1 MAAFISNPMPGYK
14 YLANYTL
21 NDIGDTFCYEHD
33 TGDGLDFACKKHKRK
48 VDVDSKKDII
58 VLQGAGLGIWKNNIS
73 SLYALFSGKIS
84 PLLDEEDA
92 KKREYISHGILQ
104 YISLVILIYY

>member
-58 VLQGAGLGIWKNNIS
+58 VLEGAGLGIWKNNIS
-73 SLYALFSGKIS
+73 YFMPCFLAKLVLF
-84 PLLDEEDA
+84 
-92 KKREYISHGILQ
+92 
-104 YISLVILIYY
+104 

>member
-1 MAAFISNPMPGYK
+1 MSDLMPGYK

-21 NDIGDTFCYEHD
+21 NDLGDTFCYEHD
-33 TGDGLDFACKKHKRK
+33 TGYGLDFACKKYKRK

-58 VLQGAGLGIWKNNIS
+58 VLECAGLGIWEDNIS

-92 KKREYISHGILQ
+92 NKREYISHGILQ
-104 YISLVILIYY
+104 YISLVISIYY